1 MKPKN
6 FPVSGNTSY
15 YSFLNLT
22 VNVEKSF
29 NNIKINSH
37 LTRWLTYWIVLID
50 AK

>member
-6 FPVSGNTSY
+6 FPASGNTSY

-29 NNIKINSH
+29 NNIKINSR
-37 LTRWLTYWIVLID
+37 LVRWLPYLIVFIV